1 MVIIAVENKQ
11 TILRE
16 LDEIITGL
24 KSDDWVEQGIA
35 ACKCAGIE
43 NRIFDWDILS
53 KYRELQVITKK
64 MIKERKDERKRNK
77 ANRTTESNK
86 T

>member
-16 LDEIITGL
+16 LDEIISGL
-24 KSDDWVEQGIA
+24 KSEDWLEQGLA
-35 ACKCAGIE
+35 VCKCAGLE

-53 KYRELQVITKK
+53 KYREVCDITKQ
-64 MIKERKDERKRNK
+64 MTKERKDERKQKRAATK
-77 ANRTTESNK
+77 GNK